1 MKAKDLIKLL
11 EQHPDEEVAFA
22 TRMSFPRN
30 VMPITGVA
38 LSVGDKFPRSVK
50 LLTRV
55 ERDVFIF
62 ILCSD

>member
-11 EQHPDEEVAFA
+11 EQHPDEEVAFV

-38 LSVGDKFPRSVK
+38 LDFFGV
-50 LLTRV
+50 LLIAENV
-55 ERDVFIF
+55 
-62 ILCSD
+62 

>member
-22 TRMSFPRN
+22 TRMSFPCN

-38 LSVGDKFPRSVK
+38 LDFFGV
-50 LLTRV
+50 LLIAENV
-55 ERDVFIF
+55 
-62 ILCSD
+62 

>member
-11 EQHPDEEVAFA
+11 EQHPDEEVAFV

-38 LSVGDKFPRSVK
+38 LDFFIV
-50 LLTRV
+50 LLI
-55 ERDVFIF
+55 D
-62 ILCSD
+62 